1 MFEIIKE
8 IKNLI
13 LVLDSISVETLLF
26 ILISGVIFI
35 GILESLQK
43 LVSLL

>member
-8 IKNLI
+8 IKDFI
-13 LVLDSISVETLLF
+13 LVLDSISVGTLLF